1 MLLDVR
7 HLDGSFVPC
16 DVAVSTPAR
25 TGLDAFL
32 LQFRRRGGVVHLQ
45 RALVDMA
52 KDLPI
57 SPVLGRLALGLATDI
72 TRSRVEIH
80 ADWDGASFA
89 ASASSDGYSVVAEDD
104 QTEPGERPWRSAME
118 QRRPVYFDDVES
130 LPDRVGHWARK
141 LELTSALA
149 APVVSNGDP
158 VAVVVLWRRG
168 PVDWTFIPARDLDH
182 IVDLVALVH
191 RWDRG
196 RESLRYAASHDPLT
210 GLANRRTLLDHLR
223 SPRSSGESGTILF
236 CDVDDFKPVNDQH
249 GHAAG
254 DAVLNVIGER
264 LRQSVRPKDLVARYG
279 GDEFVVYCHTTDVAR
294 VDDIAERLEESLRRP
309 ITIGDVTVEVGLSVG
324 RSVVTAEDDVDAV
337 LAAASR
343 DMSETKRRRKAAR

>member
-1 MLLDVR
+1 
-7 HLDGSFVPC
+7 
-16 DVAVSTPAR
+16 
-25 TGLDAFL
+25 
-32 LQFRRRGGVVHLQ
+32 
-45 RALVDMA
+45 
-52 KDLPI
+52 
-57 SPVLGRLALGLATDI
+57 
-72 TRSRVEIH
+72 
-80 ADWDGASFA
+80 
-89 ASASSDGYSVVAEDD
+89 
-104 QTEPGERPWRSAME
+104 
-118 QRRPVYFDDVES
+118 
-130 LPDRVGHWARK
+130 
-141 LELTSALA
+141 
-149 APVVSNGDP
+149 
-158 VAVVVLWRRG
+158 
-168 PVDWTFIPARDLDH
+168 
-182 IVDLVALVH
+182 
-191 RWDRG
+191 
-196 RESLRYAASHDPLT
+196 LRYAASHDPLT

-223 SPRSSGESGTILF
+223 SPRSSGESGTVLF

-294 VDDIAERLEESLRRP
+294 VNDIAERLEESLRRP